1 MALGNALLG
10 YSVAPEMFVPCLRAA
25 NISRAL
31 WRRGR
36 LYCWLTQG
44 LGRSMAGI
52 SFLRPA
58 SIAADTR
65 IVTGGPSSQLLLY
78 YEAQIVGPGCGPGLR
93 IPGGF
98 HLSFADVSQQSLV
111 TVNDDVVLLLK

>member
-1 MALGNALLG
+1 MVVQRLATPLLPYLVLHGVGEYLLG
-10 YSVAPEMFVPCLRAA
+10 YSVAPEMFVPYLRAA

-31 WRRGR
+31 WWRGR

-65 IVTGGPSSQLLLY
+65 IATGGPSS
-78 YEAQIVGPGCGPGLR
+78 
-93 IPGGF
+93 
-98 HLSFADVSQQSLV
+98 
-111 TVNDDVVLLLK
+111 